1 MSPRLQRNAPGR
13 ANANIH
19 VVYVCISEPLQGA
32 TMDKNDLA
40 GESISGCVDTF
51 IVAKANAKARKAG
64 ANESPG
70 LN

>member
-32 TMDKNDLA
+32 TMDEDVVA
-40 GESISGCVDTF
+40 GENISGCIDTL
-51 IVAKANAKARKAG
+51 IVANANAKARKAG
-64 ANESPG
+64 ASE
-70 LN
+70 

>member
-1 MSPRLQRNAPGR
+1 MAPRLRSNAPGR

-32 TMDKNDLA
+32 TMDEDDIE
-40 GESISGCVDTF
+40 GENISDCVDTY

-64 ANESPG
+64 ASE
-70 LN
+70 

>member
-32 TMDKNDLA
+32 TMGNNDLA
-40 GESISGCVDTF
+40 GWNICGRVDTF
-51 IVAKANAKARKAG
+51 IVAKANAKARKAE
-64 ANESPG
+64 ASE
-70 LN
+70 

>member
-32 TMDKNDLA
+32 TMGEDCVA
-40 GESISGCVDTF
+40 GENISGCIDTF
-51 IVAKANAKARKAG
+51 IVANATAKARKAG
-64 ANESPG
+64 ASE
-70 LN
+70 

>member
-1 MSPRLQRNAPGR
+1 MAPRLRSNAPGR

-32 TMDKNDLA
+32 TMDEDDIA
-40 GESISGCVDTF
+40 GENISDCVDTY

-64 ANESPG
+64 ASE
-70 LN
+70 